1 MRGAHA
7 KKHMYHSST
16 TKRSFSGPACRNKNV
31 AIVFVCLSIS
41 GYGAKPEQIPL
52 QQNKVCQIIFPDKI
66 AKIRGGYN
74 PNHFALDKYDNI
86 LYIQCLTDFPNT
98 NLSIIT
104 DDTSCYMLDLCYTEK
119 SEKNAYIID
128 IADRI
133 YVNELKPL
141 GPGQEPSPSLR
152 SQPAEDKTPTQAAV
166 LPETGEYE
174 SILKQ
179 RDFIVAQNGVADKAM
194 EVFLKGIYTRAN
206 YVYFKLDI
214 TNNSELPYTYNY
226 CGFAIVT
233 KKKGR
238 MTSFD
243 RTDLS
248 PAGSYVPAHTIEYKK
263 TMTVIYKFDKFN
275 FSNDRVLLIEMVE
288 DNGERGLFF
297 RVTSSTFLKARKI

>member
-1 MRGAHA
+1 M
-7 KKHMYHSST
+7 KKYI
-16 TKRSFSGPACRNKNV
+16 P
-31 AIVFVCLSIS
+31 AIVFVCLTIS
-41 GYGAKPEQIPL
+41 VYGAKPEQIPL

-66 AKIRGGYN
+66 AKIRGGFN
-74 PNHFALDKYDNI
+74 PNYFALDKYDNI

-119 SEKNAYIID
+119 SEKNAYIIE
-128 IADRI
+128 ISDRI
-133 YVNELKPL
+133 YVSDQAPSEA
-141 GPGQEPSPSLR
+141 GQEPSSSLPL
-152 SQPAEDKTPTQAAV
+152 QPAGDKTPAQAATRD
-166 LPETGEYE
+166 TGEYE
-174 SILKQ
+174 FVLKQ

-194 EVFLKGIYTRAN
+194 EVFLKGIYTKDN

-226 CGFAIVT
+226 CGFAIIT

-243 RTDLS
+243 RTDLT
-248 PAGSYVPAHTIEYKK
+248 PVGSYVPAHAIEYKK

>member
-1 MRGAHA
+1 M
-7 KKHMYHSST
+7 
-16 TKRSFSGPACRNKNV
+16 KNYIF
-31 AIVFVCLSIS
+31 AIVFVCLATS
-41 GYGAKPEQIPL
+41 GIGAKPEQIPL

-66 AKIRGGYN
+66 AKIRGGFN
-74 PNHFALDKYDNI
+74 PNYFALDKYDNI
-86 LYIQCLTDFPNT
+86 LYIQCLTDFPST

-104 DDTSCYMLDLCYTEK
+104 EDTSCYMLDLCYTEK

-133 YVNELKPL
+133 YVNTPDPSEAGLKPS
-141 GPGQEPSPSLR
+141 SPLR
-152 SQPAEDKTPTQAAV
+152 SQLDGDKIPAPATAH
-166 LPETGEYE
+166 PETGEYE

-194 EVFLKGIYTRAN
+194 EVFLKGIYTRDN

>member
-1 MRGAHA
+1 M
-7 KKHMYHSST
+7 KKYIS
-16 TKRSFSGPACRNKNV
+16 V
-31 AIVFVCLSIS
+31 IVFVCLVIS

-66 AKIRGGYN
+66 AKIRGGFN
-74 PNHFALDKYDNI
+74 PNYFALDKYDNI

-128 IADRI
+128 ITDRI
-133 YVNELKPL
+133 YVNT
-141 GPGQEPSPSLR
+141 QEPSEARQKTSPPLR
-152 SQPAEDKTPTQAAV
+152 SQLDEDKIPAPAATH
-166 LPETGEYE
+166 PETVEYE

-194 EVFLKGIYTRAN
+194 EVFLKGIYTRDN

>member
-1 MRGAHA
+1 LA
-7 KKHMYHSST
+7 T
-16 TKRSFSGPACRNKNV
+16 
-31 AIVFVCLSIS
+31 S

-66 AKIRGGYN
+66 AKIRGGFN
-74 PNHFALDKYDNI
+74 PNYFALDKYDNI

-128 IADRI
+128 ITDRI
-133 YVNELKPL
+133 YVNTPELSEAGLKPS
-141 GPGQEPSPSLR
+141 SPLR
-152 SQPAEDKTPTQAAV
+152 SQPDGDKIPAPATAH
-166 LPETGEYE
+166 PETGEYE

-194 EVFLKGIYTRAN
+194 EVFLKGIYTRDN

-243 RTDLS
+243 RTDLT
-248 PAGSYVPAHTIEYKK
+248 PVGSFVPAHTIEYKK
-263 TMTVIYKFDKFN
+263 TMTVVYKFDKFN

>member
-1 MRGAHA
+1 
-7 KKHMYHSST
+7 MYHSST

-194 EVFLKGIYTRAN
+194 EGFLKGIYTRAN

-297 RVTSSTFLKARKI
+297 RVTSSTFLKAQKNIR

>member
-1 MRGAHA
+1 
-7 KKHMYHSST
+7 MYHSST

-119 SEKNAYIID
+119 SEKNTYIID

-194 EVFLKGIYTRAN
+194 EGFLKGIYTRAN

>member
-1 MRGAHA
+1 M
-7 KKHMYHSST
+7 
-16 TKRSFSGPACRNKNV
+16 F
-31 AIVFVCLSIS
+31 
-41 GYGAKPEQIPL
+41 
-52 QQNKVCQIIFPDKI
+52 
-66 AKIRGGYN
+66 
-74 PNHFALDKYDNI
+74 NI

-128 IADRI
+128 ITDRI
-133 YVNELKPL
+133 YVNEQKPL
-141 GPGQEPSPSLR
+141 WLEQEPSPSLR
-152 SQPAEDKTPTQAAV
+152 SQTAEDKTPTQAAV

-194 EVFLKGIYTRAN
+194 EVFLKGIYTRDN

>member
-1 MRGAHA
+1 M
-7 KKHMYHSST
+7 KKYIFFIASVW
-16 TKRSFSGPACRNKNV
+16 FA
-31 AIVFVCLSIS
+31 IS

-66 AKIRGGYN
+66 AKIRGGFN
-74 PNHFALDKYDNI
+74 PNYFVLDKYDNI

-128 IADRI
+128 ISDRI
-133 YVNELKPL
+133 YVNE
-141 GPGQEPSPSLR
+141 QEPSRAANEESF
-152 SQPAEDKTPTQAAV
+152 PALCAKPAGDKSPASTVAIRDA
-166 LPETGEYE
+166 EEYE
-174 SILKQ
+174 SVLKQ

-194 EVFLKGIYTRAN
+194 EVFLKGIYTRDN

-226 CGFAIVT
+226 CGFAIIT

-243 RTDLS
+243 RTDLT

-288 DNGERGLFF
+288 DDGERGLFF
-297 RVTSSTFLKARKI
+297 RVTASTFLKARKI

>member
-1 MRGAHA
+1 M
-7 KKHMYHSST
+7 
-16 TKRSFSGPACRNKNV
+16 
-31 AIVFVCLSIS
+31 SIS

-74 PNHFALDKYDNI
+74 PNHYHLDKYDNI

>member
-1 MRGAHA
+1 MPLT
-7 KKHMYHSST
+7 ST
-16 TKRSFSGPACRNKNV
+16 TISF
-31 AIVFVCLSIS
+31 IS
-41 GYGAKPEQIPL
+41 
-52 QQNKVCQIIFPDKI
+52 
-66 AKIRGGYN
+66 
-74 PNHFALDKYDNI
+74 KY
-86 LYIQCLTDFPNT
+86 LTDFPNT

-104 DDTSCYMLDLCYTEK
+104 DYTSCYILDLCYTEK

-133 YVNELKPL
+133 YVNEQKPL
-141 GPGQEPSPSLR
+141 EPGQESSPSLR

-194 EVFLKGIYTRAN
+194 EVFLKGIYTRDN

-226 CGFAIVT
+226 CGFAVIT
-233 KKKGR
+233 KKKGK

-243 RTDLS
+243 RTDLT

-263 TMTVIYKFDKFN
+263 TMTVVYKFDKFN

-288 DNGERGLFF
+288 DNEERGLFF
-297 RVTSSTFLKARKI
+297 RVTSSTLLKARKI

>member
-1 MRGAHA
+1 M
-7 KKHMYHSST
+7 
-16 TKRSFSGPACRNKNV
+16 KNYIL
-31 AIVFVCLSIS
+31 AILFVCLATS

-66 AKIRGGYN
+66 AKIRGGFN
-74 PNHFALDKYDNI
+74 PNYFALDKYDNI
-86 LYIQCLTDFPNT
+86 LYIQCLTDFPST

-104 DDTSCYMLDLCYTEK
+104 EDTSCYMLDLCYTEK

-128 IADRI
+128 ITDRI
-133 YVNELKPL
+133 YVNEQKPL
-141 GPGQEPSPSLR
+141 GPEQEPSPSLR
-152 SQPAEDKTPTQAAV
+152 SQPAEDKTLTQAAV

-194 EVFLKGIYTRAN
+194 EVFLKGIYTRDN

-243 RTDLS
+243 RTDLT
-248 PAGSYVPAHTIEYKK
+248 PVGSFVPAHTIEYKK
-263 TMTVIYKFDKFN
+263 TMTVVYKFDKFN

>member
-1 MRGAHA
+1 M
-7 KKHMYHSST
+7 
-16 TKRSFSGPACRNKNV
+16 KNYIF
-31 AIVFVCLSIS
+31 AIVFVCLATS

-66 AKIRGGYN
+66 AKIRGGFN
-74 PNHFALDKYDNI
+74 PNYFALDKYDNI

-128 IADRI
+128 ITDRI
-133 YVNELKPL
+133 YVNTPELSEAGLKPS
-141 GPGQEPSPSLR
+141 SPLR
-152 SQPAEDKTPTQAAV
+152 SQPDGDKIPAPATAH
-166 LPETGEYE
+166 PETGEYE

-194 EVFLKGIYTRAN
+194 EVFLKGIYTRDN

-214 TNNSELPYTYNY
+214 TNNY

-243 RTDLS
+243 RTDLT
-248 PAGSYVPAHTIEYKK
+248 PVGSFVPAHTIEYKK
-263 TMTVIYKFDKFN
+263 TMTVVYKFDKFN